1 MARGKNMTKRHHR
14 TEARAIQARKERERR
29 RTRCLRAEIHAAME
43 KARRMTIYP
52 QSVAGPWR
60 APDLN
65 VEGGWVVESLTVDF
79 VTYASSRDKARAL
92 AREANS
98 GEIEICRRQAA
109 DRDEAMNLLGW
120 RRIGTDGPVEERFAR
135 VSA

>member
-52 QSVAGPWR
+52 QAVAGPWR
-60 APDLN
+60 APDIK
-65 VEGGWVVESLTVDF
+65 VDKGWVVESLAAEF
-79 VTYASSRDKARAL
+79 ITYESSRDKARAL

-98 GEIEICRRQAA
+98 GEIEICRRQAT
-109 DRDEAMNLLGW
+109 DRDEAMRLLGW
-120 RRIGTDGPVEERFAR
+120 ERIGYTGPVEERFER
-135 VSA
+135 VST